1 MENTINERIKI
12 LRDQLGLSQE
22 TFGVKVGMSRSEIKN
37 VEYRKTT
44 LKENKIPLICAYYG
58 VNETWLRTGEGEM
71 FVQPTRDEE
80 IAAFVGAAL
89 SGEDENFRRR
99 LLSVLSRL
107 DEKEW
112 QILEKMAK
120 KLAGE

>member
-1 MENTINERIKI
+1 MQDRI
-12 LRDQLGLSQE
+12 RAVRYAVDGGLSQE
-22 TFGVKVGMSRSEIKN
+22 KFAEKLGVTGAAISRIEAGTRGVTDAIIKS
-37 VEYRKTT
+37 
-44 LKENKIPLICAYYG
+44 ICLTYG

-89 SGEDENFRRR
+89 SGEDENFKRR

-112 QILEKMAK
+112 QLLEKMAK

>member
-1 MENTINERIKI
+1 MNDRIKKVRQA
-12 LRDQLGLSQE
+12 LNLSQDEFSSRLGLTRGAITNIE
-22 TFGVKVGMSRSEIKN
+22 LH
-37 VEYRKTT
+37 KTEPKP
-44 LKENKIPLICAYYG
+44 LLVDLICSIYH
-58 VNETWLRTGEGEM
+58 VNENWLRTGEGEM
-71 FVQPTRDEE
+71 FAQPTRDEE

-89 SGEDENFRRR
+89 SGEDENFKRR

-112 QILEKMAK
+112 QLLEKMAK

>member
-1 MENTINERIKI
+1 
-12 LRDQLGLSQE
+12 
-22 TFGVKVGMSRSEIKN
+22 
-37 VEYRKTT
+37 
-44 LKENKIPLICAYYG
+44 
-58 VNETWLRTGEGEM
+58 M

-80 IAAFVGAAL
+80 IAAFVGTAL

-112 QILEKMAK
+112 QLIEKMAK

>member
-1 MENTINERIKI
+1 MQNRIREI
-12 LRDQLGLSQE
+12 RAAVDGGLSQDKFAE
-22 TFGVKVGMSRSEIKN
+22 RLGVTGAAISRLESGGRNITDATIKSICREFN
-37 VEYRKTT
+37 VD
-44 LKENKIPLICAYYG
+44 
-58 VNETWLRTGEGEM
+58 ETWLRTGEGEM

-89 SGEDENFRRR
+89 SGEDENFKRR

>member
-1 MENTINERIKI
+1 MQNRI
-12 LRDQLGLSQE
+12 RAVRAAVDGGLSQDKFAE
-22 TFGVKVGMSRSEIKN
+22 RLGVTGAAISRIESGMRNITDATIKS
-37 VEYRKTT
+37 
-44 LKENKIPLICAYYG
+44 ICREFD

-107 DEKEW
+107 DEEEW
-112 QILEKMAK
+112 QLLEKMAK

>member
-1 MENTINERIKI
+1 MHSRIKEVRKSMKLSQTAFGAPFGASRDMINNVENERAAVSDMLISAI
-12 LRDQLGLSQE
+12 C
-22 TFGVKVGMSRSEIKN
+22 N
-37 VEYRKTT
+37 EYS
-44 LKENKIPLICAYYG
+44 

-89 SGEDENFRRR
+89 SGEDENFKRR

>member
-1 MENTINERIKI
+1 MNERIKEVRKA
-12 LRDQLGLSQE
+12 LNLSQDEFASRLGLTRGAITNIE
-22 TFGVKVGMSRSEIKN
+22 LYKTEPKPLLVG
-37 VEYRKTT
+37 
-44 LKENKIPLICAYYG
+44 LICSTYS

-89 SGEDENFRRR
+89 SGEDENFKRR
-99 LLSVLSRL
+99 LLSVLIRL

-112 QILEKMAK
+112 QLLEKMAK